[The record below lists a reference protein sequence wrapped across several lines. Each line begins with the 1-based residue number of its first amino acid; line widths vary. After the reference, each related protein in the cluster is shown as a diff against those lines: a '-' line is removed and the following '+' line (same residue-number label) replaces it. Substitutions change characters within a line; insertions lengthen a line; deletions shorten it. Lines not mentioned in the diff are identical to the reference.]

1 MTDVYIVAATRTPI
15 GKFGRAFK
23 DTRGDDLLIKA
34 LQGAMSQVPQL
45 SPELIEDAVFGC
57 ATPEGEQGLNIA
69 RCALVTA
76 GWPVT
81 VPGITVNRLCA
92 SGLSAI
98 QIAADRIR
106 VGECDLMLAGGVES
120 MSHLPL
126 GGRSPSLNPAV
137 FDNPTARGLVLGMGL
152 TAENLARDW
161 AVSREEQDAFS
172 YESHR
177 RAIDAQNNGYFG
189 AEITSVETIH
199 RLPDPITGAITLHKK
214 IIHKDEGP
222 RTDTSLAVL
231 AKLKPAFQDKGTVTA
246 GNSSQ
251 ISDGA
256 SVLVLASEAAVM
268 RYKLQPLVRLMGFQ
282 YAGVDPAT
290 MGLGPVSAVPKLLKR
305 HGLTI
310 DQLDWIE
317 LNEAFAAQVLAVQQH
332 LHFNPERLNPMGGAI
347 ALGHPLG
354 ASGAIRTCTA
364 LYGLK
369 RLGGR
374 YGLVT
379 MCVGMGQG
387 AALLLEQVS

>member
-1 MTDVYIVAATRTPI
+1 MADVYIVAATRTPI

-34 LQGAMSQVPQL
+34 LQGAMSQVPHL
-45 SPELIEDAVFGC
+45 TPELIEDAVFGC

-126 GGRSPSLNPAV
+126 GGRSPSLNAKV
-137 FDNPTARGLVLGMGL
+137 FDNPTAQGLVLSMGL
-152 TAENLARDW
+152 TAENLAHAW
-161 AVSREEQDAFS
+161 TITREEQDAFS

-177 RAIDAQNNGYFG
+177 RSIEAQKKGYFT
-189 AEITSVETIH
+189 AEITPVETLH
-199 RLPDPITGAITLHKK
+199 RQPDFITGAITLHSKV
-214 IIHKDEGP
+214 IDQDEGP
-222 RTDTSLAVL
+222 RADTSLAAL
-231 AKLKPAFQDKGTVTA
+231 AKLKPAFQNNGTVTA

-256 SVLVLASEAAVM
+256 SVLVLASKAAIVQH
-268 RYKLQPLVRLMGFQ
+268 KLQPLARLMGFQ
-282 YAGVDPAT
+282 YSGVDPAT

-305 HGLTI
+305 HGLTM

-317 LNEAFAAQVLAVQQH
+317 LNEAFAAQVLAVQKH
-332 LHFNPERLNPMGGAI
+332 LHFNPERLNPVGGAI

-379 MCVGMGQG
+379 LCVGMGQG
-387 AALLLEQVS
+387 AALLLERVS